1 MLLPY
6 NPAIMPLSTYT
17 HTKTCTERLTAASF
31 RLPKLGNSQAI
42 LQKAT
47 GKTHCGTSRQW
58 NTIEHAKA
66 MSYQA
71 MKIHG
76 IVLNAY
82 C

>member
-6 NPAIMPLSTYT
+6 NLAIMPLSTYT
-17 HTKTCTERLTAASF
+17 HTKTCAERLTAALF

-47 GKTHCGTSRQW
+47 GQTHCGTSNQW
-58 NTIEHAKA
+58 NTIQHKKA

-71 MKIHG
+71 MKIHR
-76 IVLNAY
+76 IVLNVY